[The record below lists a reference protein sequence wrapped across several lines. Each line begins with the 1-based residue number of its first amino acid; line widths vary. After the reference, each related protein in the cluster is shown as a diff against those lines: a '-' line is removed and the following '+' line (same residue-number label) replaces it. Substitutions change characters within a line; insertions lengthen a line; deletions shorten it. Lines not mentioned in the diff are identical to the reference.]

1 MILLVFVPETPAHYI
16 GQKRYREARE
26 SLEWLR
32 GTIHVDQEY
41 EDILRSVEESSN
53 LSAGLTDL
61 VSSNNLAPFII
72 SLWLMLGQQFS
83 GMNAVMFY
91 SGKIFEQAGS
101 SLNDNVENIIVGA
114 VQIVATIIA
123 ALVMDKA
130 GRRILLNLS
139 SSIMVLSISVLGVYF
154 YIASIPEN
162 KKLAESLDLLPV
174 ASLSLF
180 VFAFS
185 IGFGPIPW
193 LMMSELFS
201 PEVNPLASSI
211 STSFNWTLAFLV
223 TKFFSTLSVK
233 LTQAGAFWCFGGFTI
248 LTFLFCLFFVPET
261 KGKSLDEIQQLF
273 RSDRPYFYSIGL
285 WKPCRGQ
292 VPEERRPIVHEEV
305 Y

>member
-1 MILLVFVPETPAHYI
+1 
-16 GQKRYREARE
+16 
-26 SLEWLR
+26 
-32 GTIHVDQEY
+32 
-41 EDILRSVEESSN
+41 
-53 LSAGLTDL
+53 
-61 VSSNNLAPFII
+61 
-72 SLWLMLGQQFS
+72 
-83 GMNAVMFY
+83 MFY

-201 PEVNPLASSI
+201 PEVKPLASSI
-211 STSFNWTLAFLV
+211 STSSHSCSACSLFQKPRGRLWMKFNS
-223 TKFFSTLSVK
+223 FSD
-233 LTQAGAFWCFGGFTI
+233 LTDLTSIVLGFGN
-248 LTFLFCLFFVPET
+248 PAE
-261 KGKSLDEIQQLF
+261 GKCQRKE
-273 RSDRPYFYSIGL
+273 
-285 WKPCRGQ
+285 GQ
-292 VPEERRPIVHEEV
+292 
-305 Y
+305 